1 VKDYQ
6 EVRANLIT
14 MLEDL
19 GENLDD
25 VFKEEK
31 LFKNRVDK
39 ESVEIEKSLLSD
51 KRFMIK
57 TEK

>member
-25 VFKEEK
+25 VLKEEI
-31 LFKNRVDK
+31 FFENRVDK
-39 ESVEIEKSLLSD
+39 KRIEIEMSLLSD
-51 KRFMIK
+51 KRFMVK
-57 TEK
+57 TDK